1 MSQSAYPQPLLQT
14 RLYPPRLPADV
25 VARPRIDA
33 LFQRGIQRKLLLV
46 NAPAGYGKTTAVL
59 LWMQSLPQPAAWL
72 SLSAQQNDL
81 GAFVAYLVAAIQ
93 SVAPDAC
100 PNTASMAAGGQAPVH
115 ILYTTLANELAALEQ
130 PLVLVLDDY
139 GGISA
144 LVVHEFMS
152 ALIDSLPPIVH
163 VVMTTRS
170 SPLLPLVRWRASQEL
185 AEIRVADLRC
195 EEEETPALLAAM
207 LGATAVPDVVD
218 IIHSRTEGWV
228 TGLRL
233 TALSLQRSNPERL
246 VAALARAGT
255 VNLRDYLLDEVFNR
269 QPPAVQDFLL
279 KTSILE
285 RFCAPL
291 CTAVLAGDVDVPT
304 ATGAAQSMIDYLTKA
319 GLFIMALDEE
329 DAWHRYHH
337 LFAELLRHRLRS
349 QQGEE
354 MVAALHR
361 TAGQWYAGQGLVDE
375 AIHHLLAG
383 GDTPGAAEMTAG
395 HVRSALN
402 REEWPQLERWLA
414 RLPEAA
420 VNRHPVLVLAQAWC
434 LQVRLAIA
442 AIPNLLTRA
451 ETLLQNSAGADAT
464 ALAGQVAVLRSQLAL
479 FRGDVAAM
487 LAYAQAGLQQVPDE
501 DRYVRSLAIF
511 FEAVGAQMA
520 GQADETERRLI
531 ELLSATPGRIDA
543 FSIRL
548 QFALG
553 TNYRAGGALAKLQ
566 ALAARMLLAAQTAHL
581 PLGEGWARVFLG
593 YFAYETNDLA
603 TAEIHFA
610 AGAQL
615 MFVAHAAAVRECL
628 GGLLLLQ
635 MAQQRFDEASATLE
649 RLRTFRFG
657 LDVEIDS
664 LAARL
669 ALALGNKGAAKRWAE
684 SYQPAN
690 LTPFLLWQEVPQI
703 SLARVLIV
711 VGSAEA
717 LRRALGIAQEL
728 AGWAE
733 SVHCL
738 WRMIECRALQALA
751 LDGLGRPKEADQ
763 VLHGALLLGQSA
775 GYLRLFLDLGPQ
787 LRAMLPRQM
796 RYSSVVFYARQLMH
810 AMGGVTEQRA
820 QVTALP
826 ATQGVESF
834 TEREQE
840 VLALLARRLSTK
852 EIAHQLVISP
862 NTVKRH
868 TQQIF
873 AKLDV
878 NDRRTA
884 VERARLYRLLPE

>member
-1 MSQSAYPQPLLQT
+1 
-14 RLYPPRLPADV
+14 
-25 VARPRIDA
+25 
-33 LFQRGIQRKLLLV
+33 
-46 NAPAGYGKTTAVL
+46 
-59 LWMQSLPQPAAWL
+59 MQSHSQPVAWL
-72 SLSAQQNDL
+72 SLSTQQNDL
-81 GAFVAYLVAAIQ
+81 ASYMIYLVAAIQ
-93 SVAPDAC
+93 SAAPAAC
-100 PNTASMAAGGQAPVH
+100 PNTASLLAGGQAPVPVLH
-115 ILYTTLANELAALEQ
+115 AALVNELAALPH

-139 GGISA
+139 SSISS
-144 LVVHEFMS
+144 LTVHEFMS
-152 ALIDSLPPIVH
+152 ALIDNLPPTVH
-163 VVMTTRS
+163 VVMTTRA

-195 EEEETPALLAAM
+195 EEEETPALLTAM
-207 LGATAVPDVVD
+207 LGATTVPDIVD
-218 IIHSRTEGWV
+218 MIHSRTEGWV

-233 TALSLQRSNPERL
+233 TALSLQRTDPRRL
-246 VAALARAGT
+246 VAALTRSGT

-291 CTAVLAGDVDVPT
+291 CTAVMAGDADVST
-304 ATGAAQSMIDYLTKA
+304 TTGAAQSMIDYLTKA

-361 TAGQWYAGQGLVDE
+361 TAGQWFAGQGLVDE
-375 AIHHLLAG
+375 AIHHLIAG
-383 GDTPGAAEMTAG
+383 DDTSGAAEMTAG

-414 RLPEAA
+414 LLPEAA
-420 VNRHPVLVLAQAWC
+420 VNRHPGLVLAQAWC
-434 LQVRLAIA
+434 LQVRLAIV

-451 ETLLQNSAGADAT
+451 ETLLENSARADAT
-464 ALAGQVAVLRSQLAL
+464 ALAGQIAVLRSQLAL

-501 DRYVRSLAIF
+501 ERYVRSLAVF
-511 FEAVGAQMA
+511 FGAVGAQMA

-553 TNYRAGGALAKLQ
+553 TNYRAGGALANMQ
-566 ALAARMLLAAQTAHL
+566 ALAARMLPAAQTAHL

-593 YFAYETNDLA
+593 HFAYETNDLA
-603 TAEIHFA
+603 NAEVHFA
-610 AGAQL
+610 AGARL
-615 MFVAHAAAVRECL
+615 MFVAHAAAVRDCL

-635 MAQQRFDEASATLE
+635 MAQRRFDEASATLE

-664 LAARL
+664 LTARL
-669 ALALGNKGAAKRWAE
+669 ALAQGNKAAAKRWAE

-703 SLARVLIV
+703 SLARALIAI
-711 VGSAEA
+711 GTAET

-728 AGWAE
+728 TGWAE

-763 VLHGALLLGQSA
+763 ALHAALLLGQSA

-796 RYSSVVFYARQLMH
+796 RYGNVVLYARQLMH
-810 AMGGVTEQRA
+810 AMGGVTEPRE
-820 QVTALP
+820 QVAGKP

-840 VLALLARRLSTK
+840 VLFLLARRLSTK
-852 EIAHQLVISP
+852 EIAHELVISP